1 MLRFGTDGIR
11 ANADEQLVPSF
22 VRALGVAAARVLGTS
37 TELLIGRDTRASGPR
52 IAADLAFGF
61 ESAGGACRMLEVLP
75 TPGIALRSAQLNVAA
90 AVISASH
97 NPWFDNGVKFFAAGG
112 LKLSD
117 AQQTAFERELE
128 ALLAAEPSP
137 ATPQSATAPADR
149 LSALIA
155 AQAAPD
161 LDAYAN
167 HLEAALDGRRLDG
180 QRVVLDVG
188 HGAAFAV
195 APRVFRALG
204 AEVVCLH
211 DSPDGKNINDHCG
224 STHPEK
230 LQAAVLENGAHLG
243 LAFDGDADRCLA
255 VDETGALI
263 DGDQMMVALAL
274 DLSDQGQLSG
284 NTLVVTVMSNLGLH
298 IALRE
303 AGIAVVETAVGDRQ
317 VMAAIE
323 AGGFVL
329 GGEQSGHVIVRNRA
343 TTGDGTL
350 TGLLFADVMAR
361 SNRPASTLAAFMRPL
376 PQVLVNVRMAAMPD
390 LDAAPELWAAVATES
405 ELLGGHGRVL
415 VRASGTEPLI
425 RVMVEAPTSDT
436 AQSTADRLAD
446 VVRSLPC

>member
-22 VRALGVAAARVLGTS
+22 VRALGVAAARVLGVS

-61 ESAGGACRMLEVLP
+61 ESAGGRCRMLEVLP
-75 TPGIALRSAQLNVAA
+75 TPGIALRSAQLGVPA

-97 NPWFDNGVKFFAAGG
+97 NPWVDNGVKFFAAGG

-117 AQQTAFERELE
+117 GQQAAFERELE
-128 ALLAAEPSP
+128 TLLAAEPSP
-137 ATPQSATAPADR
+137 ATPQSVIVHADR
-149 LSALIA
+149 ISVPIA
-155 AQAAPD
+155 AHAAPD
-161 LDAYAN
+161 LAAYAE

-204 AEVVCLH
+204 AEVVCLY
-211 DSPDGKNINDHCG
+211 DAPDGKNINNHCG
-224 STHPEK
+224 STHPEQ
-230 LQAAVLENGAHLG
+230 LQVAVLENHAHLG
-243 LAFDGDADRCLA
+243 LAF
-255 VDETGALI
+255 

-274 DLSDQGQLSG
+274 DLSDQGQLRG

-303 AGIAVVETAVGDRQ
+303 AGIAVVETPVGDRQ
-317 VMAAIE
+317 VMAAME

-361 SNRPASTLAAFMRPL
+361 TKRTASTLAGCMRPL
-376 PQVLVNVRMAAMPD
+376 PQVLVNVRMAATPD
-390 LDAAPELWAAVATES
+390 LDAATELWAAVAAES
-405 ELLGGHGRVL
+405 ELLGAHGRVL
-415 VRASGTEPLI
+415 VRASGTEPLV
-425 RVMVEAPTSDT
+425 RVMVEAPTST
-436 AQSTADRLAD
+436 VAQSTADRLAD
-446 VVRSLPC
+446 VVRALPF